1 MLKIALWPTM
11 CSFFNHCC
19 MCLCTGC
26 EFSFFKVHHSI
37 NPEIKSI
44 NCIIQIF
51 ISLLVVLTVS
61 DGSMLKFPTVCVEAE
76 SKGKKSFFLFRPCL
90 KMQRGADIR
99 CRLLLL

>member
-11 CSFFNHCC
+11 SSFFNHCC

-76 SKGKKSFFLFRPCL
+76 SKGVCVFGQCSL
-90 KMQRGADIR
+90 
-99 CRLLLL
+99 